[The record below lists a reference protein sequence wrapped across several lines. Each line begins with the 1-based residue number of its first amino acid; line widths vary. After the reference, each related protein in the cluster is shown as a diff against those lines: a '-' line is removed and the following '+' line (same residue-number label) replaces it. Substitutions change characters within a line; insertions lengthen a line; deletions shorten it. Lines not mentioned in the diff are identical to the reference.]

1 MSTRRS
7 ATRRLVPVLALGA
20 SVACDDDSTE
30 PDATTEEQVAYI
42 DQIVPHH
49 EVASMR
55 ADEALTKAVH
65 EGLEAMAQRMKDDQ
79 TREIAQF
86 KQIRL
91 ELTGSDSTPPPMM
104 PRPIP
109 AGPEFDREW
118 ILMMVDHHQGAIH
131 MSALAHGANI
141 GGRLDS
147 LAHHTMEQARERD
160 EMMDSLAVWYP

>member
-65 EGLEAMAQRMKDDQ
+65 EGLEAMGPSLTERTSAAGSTAWRT
-79 TREIAQF
+79 TRWSRRASGT
-86 KQIRL
+86 R
-91 ELTGSDSTPPPMM
+91 
-104 PRPIP
+104 
-109 AGPEFDREW
+109 
-118 ILMMVDHHQGAIH
+118 
-131 MSALAHGANI
+131 
-141 GGRLDS
+141 
-147 LAHHTMEQARERD
+147 
-160 EMMDSLAVWYP
+160 